1 MAETPKDPRPG
12 EPGEP
17 VVDATP
23 GEGPAGAGRSAAAAL
38 LQRTVGARTVFAIT
52 YASVAGGLYLLLG
65 PIAGNAL
72 GATPF
77 VMAAAAVLFGLAVMT
92 FAEGAS
98 LHPERSGSPTFARH
112 AFDEV
117 WSFVAAWALLLDSV
131 LLTAAAT
138 LAATNYLEVVWHE
151 TSDGRTEIVLA
162 ALILL
167 FVTIRAVRGDA
178 GGPATRV
185 VRLVVVVAVDLLL
198 QVLVVVLGLALLHDP
213 GSITNGLDLGT
224 SPDWQGVLF
233 GLGAAMVV
241 VTGLESASGLAGE
254 LRVGR
259 RDLRRLVATLPV
271 AMFVL
276 FVGVALVGLMA
287 LPVQG
292 GETALG
298 ERWVDAPVI
307 GIVDRLSDSVV
318 VDALKVVVGVAAAA
332 TLVGMALASLSS
344 AGRITAQ
351 LARHRQMPTR
361 LGRLHPRF
369 GTPWLVIVAAGVIA
383 MVLVSFRDMDAL
395 VGTMAFGAMTAVTIA
410 HLSIV
415 RLRFKEPDVPREY
428 RVPLNVRVRGV
439 AVPVPAVLG
448 AVLSGLVWVSIVV
461 SHPAARAVGLI
472 WMAIGVVAYV
482 TYRRTHRLPVRGRV
496 VVPDAAL
503 RREAKPVEYGSIL
516 VPVLGTA
523 LDDDLIQTAGRLA
536 GGDDET
542 DLEEGYAVIE
552 AVWIHVL
559 PMSLPID
566 GPLADGRRAEAKA
579 ALARARAVGEEYDGV
594 RVATSAVR
602 ARSYGR
608 AIVDEAE
615 RRGCEAIIMVAP
627 PPAGRA
633 RSGRTGSALGALG
646 GRGEALGE
654 TARYVVDHARC
665 QVILGAP
672 SLEETEAVLRRR
684 REAESGAARD
694 DRLDDDDE
702 AWLDQL

>member
-1 MAETPKDPRPG
+1 MGESPKRPG
-12 EPGEP
+12 PG
-17 VVDATP
+17 D
-23 GEGPAGAGRSAAAAL
+23 AAATHRSPTL
-38 LQRTVGARTVFAIT
+38 LQRSVGSPTIFAIT

-77 VMAAAAVLFGLAVMT
+77 VMAAAALLFGLAVMT
-92 FAEGAS
+92 FTEGAA
-98 LHPERSGSPTFARH
+98 LHPERAGSPTFARH

-131 LLTAAAT
+131 LLTGAAT

-151 TSDGRTEIVLA
+151 TSDGKTEIALA
-162 ALILL
+162 ALILI
-167 FVTIRAVRGDA
+167 FVTIRAVRGDT

-185 VRLVVVVAVDLLL
+185 VRLVIIVAVDLLL
-198 QVLVVVLGLALLHDP
+198 QVLVVVVGLVLLHDP
-213 GSITNGLDLGT
+213 GSITDGLDLGT

-241 VTGLESASGLAGE
+241 VTGLESASGMAGE
-254 LRVGR
+254 VRIGR
-259 RDLRRLVATLPV
+259 RGLRRLVATLPV
-271 AMFVL
+271 VMFVV
-276 FVGVALVGLMA
+276 FVGVSLVGLMA
-287 LPVQG
+287 LPVEN

-307 GIVDRLSDSVV
+307 GIVDRISDSVAI
-318 VDALKVVVGVAAAA
+318 DALKIVVGVAAAA
-332 TLVGMALASLSS
+332 TLIGMALASLSS
-344 AGRITAQ
+344 AGRISAQ
-351 LARHRQMPTR
+351 LARHRQIPTR
-361 LGRLHPRF
+361 LGRLHPRH
-369 GTPWLVIVAAGVIA
+369 GTPWYVIVVAGVIA

-410 HLSIV
+410 HVSIV
-415 RLRFKEPDVPREY
+415 RLRFKEPDAQRDY
-428 RVPLNVRVRGV
+428 RIPFNVRVRGA

-461 SHPAARAVGLI
+461 SHPAARFVGLA
-472 WMAIGVVAYV
+472 WMLIGVVGYV
-482 TYRRTHRLPVRGRV
+482 VYRRTHHLPVRGRV
-496 VVPDAAL
+496 LVPDAAL
-503 RREAKPVEYGSIL
+503 RREEKPVEYGSIL

-566 GPLADGRRAEAKA
+566 GPLPDGRRNEAKA

-602 ARSYGR
+602 ARSFGR

-615 RRGCEAIIMVAP
+615 RRGCQAIIMVAP
-627 PPAGRA
+627 PPTGRS
-633 RSGRTGSALGALG
+633 RSGRAGASLGASG
-646 GRGEALGE
+646 GRGEALGA
-654 TARYVVDHARC
+654 TARYVVEHARC

-672 SLEETEAVLRRR
+672 SLAETEEVLRKR
-684 REAESGAARD
+684 READKDPENDGGLTD
-694 DRLDDDDE
+694 EDE
-702 AWLDQL
+702 AWLEQL

>member
-1 MAETPKDPRPG
+1 MGETPKVAPEASGPPG
-12 EPGEP
+12 F
-17 VVDATP
+17 
-23 GEGPAGAGRSAAAAL
+23 
-38 LQRTVGARTVFAIT
+38 LQRTLGSPAVFAIT

-77 VMAAAAVLFGLAVMT
+77 VMGAAAVLFGLAVMT
-92 FAEGAS
+92 FTEGAA
-98 LHPERSGSPTFARH
+98 LHPERSGTPAFARH

-138 LAATNYLEVVWHE
+138 LAATNYLEVVWSE
-151 TSDGRTEIVLA
+151 TSSGWTEIALA
-162 ALILL
+162 ALILA
-167 FVTIRAVRGDA
+167 FVTVRAVRGDA

-185 VRLVVVVAVDLLL
+185 LRLVVIVTVDLLL

-213 GSITNGLDLGT
+213 GSITDGLDLGT

-254 LRVGR
+254 VRVGKR
-259 RDLRRLVATLPV
+259 GLRRLVATLPV
-271 AMFVL
+271 VMFIV
-276 FVGVALVGLMA
+276 FVGISLVGLMA

-307 GIVDRLSDSVV
+307 GIIDRLSDSFAI
-318 VDALKVVVGVAAAA
+318 DALKVVVGVAAAA

-369 GTPWLVIVAAGVIA
+369 GTPFLVIVAAGVIA

-410 HLSIV
+410 HLSII
-415 RLRFKEPDVPREY
+415 RLRFKEPEAPRDY
-428 RVPLNVRVRGV
+428 RIPLNVRVRGV

-448 AVLSGLVWVSIVV
+448 AVLSALVWVSIVV
-461 SHPAARAVGLI
+461 SHPAARYVGLA
-472 WMAIGVVAYV
+472 WMALGVAGYV
-482 TYRRTHRLPVRGRV
+482 LYRRSHHLPVRGRV
-496 VVPDAAL
+496 LVPDAAL
-503 RREAKPVEYGSIL
+503 RREEKPVEYGSIL

-566 GPLADGRRAEAKA
+566 GPLPDGRRAEATA

-608 AIVDEAE
+608 GIVDEAE
-615 RRGCEAIIMVAP
+615 RRGCEAIIMVASP
-627 PPAGRA
+627 PTGRS
-633 RSGRTGSALGALG
+633 RSGRAGAALGVRG
-646 GRGEALGE
+646 GRGEALGA
-654 TARYVVDHARC
+654 TARYVVEHARC

-672 SLEETEAVLRRR
+672 SLAETEEVLRRR
-684 REAESGAARD
+684 REAESGPAGD
-694 DRLDDDDE
+694 DGLDDDDE
-702 AWLDQL
+702 KWLEGL

>member
-1 MAETPKDPRPG
+1 MGESPRTDPPTGGAHGLPDGAAPPPG
-12 EPGEP
+12 SPGF
-17 VVDATP
+17 
-23 GEGPAGAGRSAAAAL
+23 
-38 LQRTVGARTVFAIT
+38 LQRTVGPRTVFAIT
-52 YASVAGGLYLLLG
+52 YASLAGGLYLLLG

-92 FAEGAS
+92 FTEGAA

-131 LLTAAAT
+131 LLTSAAT

-162 ALILL
+162 ALVLL
-167 FVTIRAVRGDA
+167 FVTVRAVRGGA
-178 GGPATRV
+178 GGPSTRV
-185 VRLVVVVAVDLLL
+185 LRLAIVVAVDLLL
-198 QVLVVVLGLALLHDP
+198 QVLVVVVGLALLHDP
-213 GSITNGLDLGT
+213 GSVTDGLDLGT

-254 LRVGR
+254 LRVGK

-276 FVGVALVGLMA
+276 FVGVSLVGLMA
-287 LPVQG
+287 LPVRD

-298 ERWVDAPVI
+298 GRWVDAPVI
-307 GIVDRLSDSVV
+307 GIIDRLSDSAAIDV
-318 VDALKVVVGVAAAA
+318 LQVVVGVAAAA
-332 TLVGMALASLSS
+332 TLVGMALASLSG
-344 AGRITAQ
+344 AGRIAAQ

-361 LGRLHPRF
+361 LGRLHPTF
-369 GTPWLVIVAAGVIA
+369 GTPWLVIVVAGVVA

-410 HLSIV
+410 HLSII
-415 RLRFKEPDVPREY
+415 RLRFTEPGAQRDY
-428 RVPLNVRVRGV
+428 RIPLNVPFRGA

-448 AVLSGLVWVSIVV
+448 AVLSALVWVSIVV
-461 SHPAARAVGLI
+461 SHPAARAVGLA
-472 WMAIGVVAYV
+472 WMVVGVAGYV
-482 TYRRTHRLPVRGRV
+482 VYRRTHRLPVRGRV
-496 VVPDAAL
+496 TVPDAAL
-503 RREAKPVEYGSIL
+503 RREEKPVEYGSIL

-566 GPLADGRRAEAKA
+566 GPLPDGQRAEAKA

-608 AIVDEAE
+608 GIVEEAE

-627 PPAGRA
+627 PPTGRS
-633 RSGRTGSALGALG
+633 RSGRAGSALGAIG
-646 GRGEALGE
+646 GRGEALGV
-654 TARYVVDHARC
+654 TARYVVEHARC

-672 SLEETEAVLRRR
+672 SLAETEEVLRRR
-684 REAESGAARD
+684 REAESGPARD
-694 DRLDDDDE
+694 DGLDDDDA